1 MKKMMIVAAGTA
13 AAAVLMT
20 SAVLADDISVRTSVG
35 SGEVVFTETSETAD
49 ISAEELSDLVKDG
62 LKNLDEYNAF
72 NGFLDAEV
80 NVALKVDEENQMALS
95 ASAIGLLNKNE
106 DNAYANF
113 FYSLEG
119 LGDPQSGNFE
129 AYHWVDD
136 GTHYTA
142 VSNGDDWDVE
152 KEDIVSLA
160 LEALSDSMET
170 DEVEDVSLD
179 ALLPNLYEDEDGN
192 PYYVCLYDKDTIMD
206 TADDIDAISLYASMA
221 DGILG
226 DNNVKLIVVVDAQT
240 GLLRAVSLDASGI
253 SGELPGELLGG
264 EGTLEFSGEDLYVT
278 LLLDTTEETIEIPE
292 EVLSASA
299 EIEDNGLDID
309 LGGLVSSVLSGGSG
323 AASLDE

>member
-1 MKKMMIVAAGTA
+1 MRHGIPR
-13 AAAVLMT
+13 LQNHC
-20 SAVLADDISVRTSVG
+20 R
-35 SGEVVFTETSETAD
+35 
-49 ISAEELSDLVKDG
+49 
-62 LKNLDEYNAF
+62 NLDEYNAF

-226 DNNVKLIVVVDAQT
+226 DNNVKLN
-240 GLLRAVSLDASGI
+240 ASGI

-309 LGGLVSSVLSGGSG
+309 LGGLVSSVLGGSE